1 MKKLLFNYVLPHLL
15 FGLIYLWCLTLR
27 PKNLNEAEENHFKN
41 LTGPYILT
49 LWHGRIFYLFYYLRQ
64 HPDYFLLISPS
75 EDGDLLARLAQLMG
89 YSVIRG
95 STYKK
100 AVPAARSLIKVLRR
114 NQRIIIIADGSRG
127 PRCVAQSGSVQLAGI
142 TGSPIFPMT
151 FGAKNKI
158 VLKSWDRFVI
168 PLPFTRCAL
177 NFSSPISLPRKSSEH
192 SIEEKRLEMES
203 VLNLITQASD
213 ESSKTL

>member
-1 MKKLLFNYVLPHLL
+1 MKKLLFNYVIPYLL
-15 FGLIYLWCLTLR
+15 FGLVYLWCMTLR
-27 PKNLNEAEENHFKN
+27 SKNMNEEEENHFKN

-49 LWHGRIFYLFYYLRQ
+49 LWHGRIFYLFYYLRR

-75 EDGDLLARLAQLMG
+75 EDGDLLARLARLMG

-100 AVPAARSLIKVLRR
+100 AVSAARSLIKVLRR

-142 TGSPIFPMT
+142 TGTPIFPMT
-151 FGAKNKI
+151 FGAKNKV
-158 VLKSWDRFVI
+158 VLNSWDQFII
-168 PLPFTRCAL
+168 PLPFTRCTL
-177 NFSSPISLPRKSSEH
+177 NFSSPISLPPKSSEQI
-192 SIEEKRLEMES
+192 IEEKRLELENA
-203 VLNLITQASD
+203 LNRINKASD
-213 ESSKTL
+213 EG

>member
-1 MKKLLFNYVLPHLL
+1 M
-15 FGLIYLWCLTLR
+15 
-27 PKNLNEAEENHFKN
+27 NEEEENHFKN

-49 LWHGRIFYLFYYLRQ
+49 LWHGRIFYLFYYLRR

-75 EDGDLLARLAQLMG
+75 EDGDLLARLARLMG

-100 AVPAARSLIKVLRR
+100 AVSAARSLIKVLRR

-127 PRCVAQSGSVQLAGI
+127 PRCVAQPGSVQLAGI
-142 TGSPIFPMT
+142 TGAPIFPMT
-151 FGAKNKI
+151 FGAKNKVI
-158 VLKSWDRFVI
+158 LNSWDQFAI

-177 NFSSPISLPRKSSEH
+177 NFSSPISLSQKSSEQT
-192 SIEEKRLEMES
+192 IEEKRLELENA
-203 VLNLITQASD
+203 LNRISKASD
-213 ESSKTL
+213 EG

>member
-1 MKKLLFNYVLPHLL
+1 MKKFLFNYVLPYLL
-15 FGLIYLWCLTLR
+15 FGLIYFWCLTIR
-27 PKNLNEAEENHFKN
+27 SKNLNEKEESHFKN

-49 LWHGRIFYLFYYLRQ
+49 LWHGRIFYLFYYLRR

-75 EDGDLLARLAQLMG
+75 ADGDLLARLAQLMG

-127 PRCVAQSGSVQLAGI
+127 PRCVAQPGSVQLAGI
-142 TGSPIFPMT
+142 TGAPVFAMT
-151 FGAKNKI
+151 FGSKNKI
-158 VLKSWDRFVI
+158 VLNSWDRFVI
-168 PLPFTRCAL
+168 PLPFTRCFL
-177 NFSSPISLPRKSSEH
+177 NFSSPITLSRKSSEQ
-192 SIEEKRLEMES
+192 SIEEKRLELENT
-203 VLNLITQASD
+203 LNHITQASD
-213 ESSKTL
+213 TGQKTL

>member
-1 MKKLLFNYVLPHLL
+1 MKKLLCNYVIPYLL
-15 FGLIYLWCLTLR
+15 FGLGYLWCMTLR
-27 PKNLNEAEENHFKN
+27 SKNMNEEEENHFKN

-49 LWHGRIFYLFYYLRQ
+49 LWHGRIFYLFYYLRR

-75 EDGDLLARLAQLMG
+75 EDGDLLARLARLMG

-100 AVPAARSLIKVLRR
+100 AVSAARSLIKVLRR

-127 PRCVAQSGSVQLAGI
+127 PRCVAQPGSVQLAGI
-142 TGSPIFPMT
+142 TGAPIFPMT
-151 FGAKNKI
+151 FGAKNKVI
-158 VLKSWDRFVI
+158 LNSWDQFAI

-177 NFSSPISLPRKSSEH
+177 NFSSPISLSQKSSEQT
-192 SIEEKRLEMES
+192 IEEKRLELENA
-203 VLNLITQASD
+203 LNRISKASD
-213 ESSKTL
+213 EG

>member
-1 MKKLLFNYVLPHLL
+1 MKKLLFNYVIPYLL
-15 FGLIYLWCLTLR
+15 FGVVYLWCMTLR
-27 PKNLNEAEENHFKN
+27 SKNLNEEEENHFKN

-49 LWHGRIFYLFYYLRQ
+49 LWHGRIFYLFYYLRR

-75 EDGDLLARLAQLMG
+75 EDGDLLARLARLMG

-100 AVPAARSLIKVLRR
+100 AVSAARSLIKVLRR

-142 TGSPIFPMT
+142 TGAPIFPMT
-151 FGAKNKI
+151 FGTKSKV
-158 VLKSWDRFVI
+158 VLNSWDKFVI
-168 PLPFTRCAL
+168 PLPFTRCTL
-177 NFSSPISLPRKSSEH
+177 NFSSPISLPPKSSEQI
-192 SIEEKRLEMES
+192 IEEKRLELENA
-203 VLNLITQASD
+203 LNRINKASD
-213 ESSKTL
+213 EG